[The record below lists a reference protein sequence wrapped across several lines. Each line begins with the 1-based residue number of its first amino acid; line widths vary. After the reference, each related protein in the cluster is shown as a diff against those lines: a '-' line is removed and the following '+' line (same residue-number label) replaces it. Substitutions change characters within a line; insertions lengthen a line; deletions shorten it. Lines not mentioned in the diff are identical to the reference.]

1 MVLHQPKSSRSKK
14 LANTVELKKLRKST
28 PKSKRVSK
36 DAGVSVA
43 TPLCKSISTLAAA
56 SEKAK
61 TQVGFQTKMDNSIY
75 LYIYIIIYIFIY
87 YLYIYIY
94 ICICIYLYIYI
105 YVY

>member
-14 LANTVELKKLRKST
+14 LANTAELKRLRKST

-75 LYIYIIIYIFIY
+75 LYIYIYLFI
-87 YLYIYIY
+87 IYIY
-94 ICICIYLYIYI
+94 ISI
-105 YVY
+105 YVYVYIFKYIYTIVY